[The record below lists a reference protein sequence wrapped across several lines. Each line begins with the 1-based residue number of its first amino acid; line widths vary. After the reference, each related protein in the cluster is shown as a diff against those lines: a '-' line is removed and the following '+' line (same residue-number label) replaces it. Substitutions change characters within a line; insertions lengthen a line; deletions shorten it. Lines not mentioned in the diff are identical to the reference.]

1 MPPAVLPQQTQL
13 RLRALAAALEGRGIC
28 VLHQTRD
35 HRFDLAE
42 HLPKPWV
49 APSVLSKVE
58 AEFMEESVAGVF
70 RAAVDRCLEQQELQT
85 LELELPDEGGPRTYQ
100 ARLAPDE
107 DGVLT
112 ILSDVTDRRSREAA
126 LASLLREVSHRSK
139 NLLAI
144 VQSVAMQTAHHSGDI
159 QDFLKKFRG
168 RLHALSST
176 QDLVTESDWQG
187 TRLHALIASQLARV
201 GHSSSRNIQITGENP
216 ILGPN
221 ASLHLGLAIHEL
233 AANAVAHG
241 GLAEGKGGNVWVNA
255 GFSTGQDEVPSLVVD
270 WLEASPSAPKEP
282 REPRFGTLVLER
294 IVPLSVSGTATFA
307 IENGKVSYRLTIPAG
322 QFEA

>member
-1 MPPAVLPQQTQL
+1 
-13 RLRALAAALEGRGIC
+13 
-28 VLHQTRD
+28 
-35 HRFDLAE
+35 
-42 HLPKPWV
+42 
-49 APSVLSKVE
+49 VLSKLE
-58 AEFMEESVAGVF
+58 AEFMAGPL
-70 RAAVDRCLEQQELQT
+70 AARFSAAFDKCLEQQELQT
-85 LELELPDEGGPRTYQ
+85 LELELIEDGNSRTYQ

-126 LASLLREVSHRSK
+126 MASLLREVSHRSK

-187 TRLHALIASQLARV
+187 TRLQALIAAQLARV
-201 GHSSSRNIQITGENP
+201 GHASSRNIKIMGENP
-216 ILGPN
+216 VLGPN

-241 GLAEGKGGNVWVNA
+241 GLADGKGGDVSVNA
-255 GFSTGQDEVPSLVVD
+255 TFAREQEGGSNLVIEWV
-270 WLEASPSAPKEP
+270 ENSPGAPKQP
-282 REPRFGTLVLER
+282 RDPRFGTLVLER
-294 IVPLSVSGTATFA
+294 IVPLSVSGSAAFT
-307 IENGKVSYRLTIPAG
+307 IENSKVAYRLTIPNG